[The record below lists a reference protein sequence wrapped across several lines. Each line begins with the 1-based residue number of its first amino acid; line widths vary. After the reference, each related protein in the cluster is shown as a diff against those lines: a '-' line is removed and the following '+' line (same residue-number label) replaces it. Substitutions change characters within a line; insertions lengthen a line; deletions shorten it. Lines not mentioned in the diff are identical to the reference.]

1 MPRPAKG
8 ARLYLQQRSGRA
20 PVWLIKDEGDVRIS
34 TSTGDRREAETAL
47 AEYIAARN
55 RPSGPLAA
63 EEMTVGQVLTIY
75 GEDYAPTVAAPE
87 RIGYAIEALA
97 RFWGDLTVSAVKG
110 ATCRRYQA
118 QRGVSDGTIRRE
130 LGVLQAALNY
140 CATEGHL
147 LSSPRVWK
155 PDPPASKDRYLT
167 RQEVAWLLRASRR
180 LSAKGRHLTRFI
192 LIALYTGTRKSAA
205 LSLRLDQPGTDG
217 GWIDTERGVL
227 YRQPEGK
234 RQTKKRQP
242 AARMPKNILGHV
254 RRWKTNGARFAIED
268 WRGNRVADVQTSFAS
283 CVRLAEEMAKSK
295 GIELDLAGISPHVLR
310 HTMATWLMQSGAS
323 FWDAGGYLGMSPE
336 TLERV
341 YGHHHP
347 DHQAGAV
354 SAIES
359 GVSGARS
366 RNALKGQSKVVS

>member
-1 MPRPAKG
+1 M
-8 ARLYLQQRSGRA
+8 
-20 PVWLIKDEGDVRIS
+20 
-34 TSTGDRREAETAL
+34 
-47 AEYIAARN
+47 
-55 RPSGPLAA
+55 
-63 EEMTVGQVLTIY
+63 
-75 GEDYAPTVAAPE
+75 
-87 RIGYAIEALA
+87 
-97 RFWGDLTVSAVKG
+97 
-110 ATCRRYQA
+110 
-118 QRGVSDGTIRRE
+118 
-130 LGVLQAALNY
+130 
-140 CATEGHL
+140 
-147 LSSPRVWK
+147 
-155 PDPPASKDRYLT
+155 
-167 RQEVAWLLRASRR
+167 LRASRR
-180 LSAKGRHLTRFI
+180 LSTKGRHLTKYI

-217 GWIDTERGVL
+217 GWIDTDRGVL

-254 RRWKTNGARFAIED
+254 RRWKANGARFAIED

-283 CVRLAEEMAKSK
+283 CIRLAEEMAKEK

-366 RNALKGQSKVVS
+366 RNTPKWQSKVVS